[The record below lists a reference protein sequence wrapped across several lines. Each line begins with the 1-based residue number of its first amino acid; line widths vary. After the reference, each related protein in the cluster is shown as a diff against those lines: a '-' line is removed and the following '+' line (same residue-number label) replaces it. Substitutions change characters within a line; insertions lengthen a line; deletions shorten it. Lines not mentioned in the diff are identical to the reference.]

1 MASENSFDIVCK
13 VDLQEVDNALQQA
26 LKEIVNRF
34 DFRGSNTQLRREDHE
49 ITLESADNFKAKSAL
64 EVFRQ
69 RLTRRGISVKALEVS
84 EPEPSAGGRARIRI
98 KLQNGIPQEKSK
110 EMVRLIKNTKMKIQA
125 SIQGDQLRVKGKNK
139 DDLQAVIQL
148 LKESVLDIDMQFIN
162 YR

>member
-1 MASENSFDIVCK
+1 MTSESSFDIVCK
-13 VDLQEVDNALQQA
+13 VPLQEVDNAIQQA

-34 DFRGSNTQLRREDHE
+34 DFRGSKTELRREEHE

-64 EVFRQ
+64 AVFHQ
-69 RLTRRGISVKALEVS
+69 RLTRRGISVKALQVS
-84 EPEPSAGGRARIRI
+84 EPEPAAGARARIRI

-110 EMVRLIKNTKMKIQA
+110 EMVRLIKDTKMKVQV
-125 SIQGDQLRVKGKNK
+125 SIQGDQVRVKGKNK

-148 LKESVLDIDMQFIN
+148 LEESKLDIDMQFVN